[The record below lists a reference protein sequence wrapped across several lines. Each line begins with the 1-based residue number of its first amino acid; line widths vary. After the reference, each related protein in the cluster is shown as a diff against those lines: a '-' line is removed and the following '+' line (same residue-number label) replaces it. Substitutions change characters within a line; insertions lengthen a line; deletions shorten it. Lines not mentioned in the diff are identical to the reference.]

1 MYALKPERTI
11 RPNVRLQTEQHQ
23 HVATTRIGKR
33 YKNLMEGAGQNLER
47 RFRLPV
53 WQESM
58 LWMQSRCSDLLDS
71 GREADAKSVL
81 VEFRIHEI
89 I

>member
-1 MYALKPERTI
+1 MSVCRQNNTNVL
-11 RPNVRLQTEQHQ
+11 RPLEL
-23 HVATTRIGKR
+23 IKDLS
-33 YKNLMEGAGQNLER
+33 LMEGAGQNLER

-58 LWMQSRCSDLLDS
+58 LWMQSRCSDLLES

>member
-1 MYALKPERTI
+1 MSVSRQNNT
-11 RPNVRLQTEQHQ
+11 NVLQPLGFSKY
-23 HVATTRIGKR
+23 VSF
-33 YKNLMEGAGQNLER
+33 MDGAGQNLER

-58 LWMQSRCSDLLDS
+58 LWMQSRCSDLLSS

-81 VEFRIHEI
+81 VEFQIHEI

>member
-1 MYALKPERTI
+1 
-11 RPNVRLQTEQHQ
+11 
-23 HVATTRIGKR
+23 
-33 YKNLMEGAGQNLER
+33 MEGAGQNLER